1 MEKATRAFRGWS
13 NLVVYLHSWDLSIR
27 GVEQQTEISDQ
38 ILLVKSVLKECKQED
53 YTILFNASSFFLISL
68 SKNHLVTAFL
78 VFLSYRFTYMR
89 RTPGQFHILT
99 LSTKNLFYSPMLI
112 MNDQSHVWWM
122 VSKIIEFRNN
132 VKRHNQIT
140 DKILFLCILSIIII
154 IFEQCPSGLKPGQRK
169 VLFTCLKRND
179 KREVKVA
186 QLAGSVAELSAYHHG
201 EVYN

>member
-13 NLVVYLHSWDLSIR
+13 NLVVYLHSWDLSVR

-78 VFLSYRFTYMR
+78 VFLSYRFIYMR

-99 LSTKNLFYSPMLI
+99 LSTKNLFYSPMQI

-140 DKILFLCILSIIII
+140 DQILFM
-154 IFEQCPSGLKPGQRK
+154 
-169 VLFTCLKRND
+169 
-179 KREVKVA
+179 
-186 QLAGSVAELSAYHHG
+186 
-201 EVYN
+201 